1 MYPISNLFA
10 DRLQRYDRELV
21 AMVDVA
27 GVEYGRANI
36 VDFSIEN
43 ALTSSEAFEIGTAI
57 QSKLTITLRLKE
69 AVPANARMR
78 PYLALSMAGM
88 TWRDAESTWAETDVI
103 WAGGS
108 TSWLPMGE
116 FFVDSRQKVNDV
128 WTFTCYDKL
137 VFADVPYVS
146 ALSYPATQQAVWNEI
161 CSSLGYAYD
170 SSVVINPGY
179 MIQIAPTGYTKRQM
193 LGYIAGANAASVFAG
208 KDGVLRFKRFSASAA
223 PVMELDTGDY
233 IRVLQTNPVKTYTRV
248 VVTYNTDDDL
258 AYEAGSGDDAHTL
271 YLTNPFVT
279 QAQVNALYVAL
290 NGLSY
295 LPLEM
300 DTRGYPQMDQGDLI
314 SYSHYESAT
323 WLEQVTDWAD
333 TDLPWNG
340 IRQYATLILRQTFS
354 YKGGLTQKI
363 TSPSESDQ
371 ASEFAIDGS
380 LTSQV
385 NALNK
390 TAVKEG
396 KLYYGAAISREEGLV
411 IERSDGKAKAVF
423 NADELS
429 FYKGSERALWFDVP
443 SDRYMFSGV
452 LEAVGGTF
460 TGDVTGGR
468 FLGGSIEIGSGN
480 NVFKADSSGIWLGD
494 ADFADAPYRV
504 DMSGNA
510 IMNKLTADSANITS
524 SSFTGGQITG
534 SSIYVGSGTF
544 TVDSSGHMT
553 AMSGEFSGSIS
564 ASTINGGVITGA
576 KYQTSDTLW
585 PRVVI
590 DPASIAFGVYADP
603 NNGILIPA
611 YDGGLSKIRFL
622 SDGNESTLYY
632 NPVVGLG
639 LSSYTNLNL
648 TGQNVYLTAT
658 SGYIRIPSWSNLYSI
673 GSSVTLQSALD
684 AKINQAAA
692 ASNMTFDTTTR
703 NLKLWSYTGA
713 LLAQVNIP

>member
-1 MYPISNLFA
+1 MYPISSLFS
-10 DRLQRYDRELV
+10 DRLKRYDRELV

-36 VDFSIEN
+36 VDFSVEN
-43 ALTSSEAFEIGTAI
+43 ALTASEAFEIGTAI

-108 TSWLPMGE
+108 TSWLPLGE

-146 ALSYPATQQAVWNEI
+146 SLSFPASQQAVWNEI
-161 CSSLGYAYD
+161 CSSLGYSYD

-179 MIQIAPTGYTKRQM
+179 VIQTAPTGYTKRQM

-233 IRVLQTNPVKTYTRV
+233 IRVRQTNPVKTYTRV

-271 YLTNPFVT
+271 YLTNPFAT
-279 QAQVNALYVAL
+279 QSMTNALYVAL

-300 DTRGYPQMDQGDLI
+300 DTRGFPQMDQGDLI
-314 SYSHYESAT
+314 SYSHYEGAT

-380 LTSQV
+380 LTSQI
-385 NALNK
+385 NNLNK
-390 TAVKEG
+390 TTVKEG
-396 KLYYGAAISREEGLV
+396 KLYYGAALSREQGLT

-429 FYKGSERALWFDVP
+429 FYKGSDRALWFDVP
-443 SDRYMFSGV
+443 SDRYKFTGTLEGVDGVFSGS
-452 LEAVGGTF
+452 LSAATGTFAGALQAATGTFSGDLQAAGGTFDGDLIAAGGTFRGNLQAAGGTFSGALLAASGTFSGDLSAAGGTF
-460 TGDVTGGR
+460 TGTLVGVD
-468 FLGGSIEIGSGN
+468 GN
-480 NVFKADSSGIWLGD
+480 F
-494 ADFADAPYRV
+494 
-504 DMSGNA
+504 
-510 IMNKLTADSANITS
+510 
-524 SSFTGGQITG
+524 
-534 SSIYVGSGTF
+534 SGTI
-544 TVDSSGHMT
+544 T
-553 AMSGEFSGSIS
+553 
-564 ASTINGGVITGA
+564 ASTIIGGLITGA

-611 YDGGLSKIRFL
+611 YDGGVSKIRFL
-622 SDGNESTLYY
+622 ANGNESTIY
-632 NPVVGLG
+632 NSPGLG
-639 LSSYTNLNL
+639 LAISGFGDLSLSGNTINLFP
-648 TGQNVYLTAT
+648 GS
-658 SGYIRIPSWSNLYSI
+658 SGYLQIYSWSKFRNQYN
-673 GSSVTLQSALD
+673 GGTLQDALD
-684 AKINQAAA
+684 SKINQAAA
-692 ASNMTFDTTTR
+692 ASNMTFDSTTR

-713 LLAQVNIP
+713 LLAQVNIPS

>member
-36 VDFSIEN
+36 VDFSVEN
-43 ALTSSEAFEIGTAI
+43 ALTASEAFEIGTAI

-88 TWRDAESTWAETDVI
+88 TWRDAESTWSETDVI

-116 FFVDSRQKVNDV
+116 FYVDSRQKVNDV

-208 KDGVLRFKRFSASAA
+208 KDGVLRLKRFSASVA

-233 IRVLQTNPVKTYTRV
+233 IRVRQTNPVKTYTRV

-300 DTRGYPQMDQGDLI
+300 DTRGFPQMDQGDLI
-314 SYSHYESAT
+314 SYSHYEGAT
-323 WLEQVTDWAD
+323 WLEQVTDWVD

-371 ASEFAIDGS
+371 ASEFAVDGS

-396 KLYYGAAISREEGLV
+396 KNYYGFSASRDYGLKIQRDDGVSDLTLNSDIMDWRVNGQSSLYLDILARRLKFNGTLEAA
-411 IERSDGKAKAVF
+411 DGV
-423 NADELS
+423 
-429 FYKGSERALWFDVP
+429 
-443 SDRYMFSGV
+443 FSGS
-452 LEAVGGTF
+452 LSAATGTFAGALQAATGTFSGDLQAAGGTFDGDLIAAGGTFRGNLQAAGGTFSGSLSAATGTFSGDLSAAGGTF
-460 TGDVTGGR
+460 TGTLVGVD
-468 FLGGSIEIGSGN
+468 GN
-480 NVFKADSSGIWLGD
+480 F
-494 ADFADAPYRV
+494 
-504 DMSGNA
+504 
-510 IMNKLTADSANITS
+510 
-524 SSFTGGQITG
+524 
-534 SSIYVGSGTF
+534 SGTI
-544 TVDSSGHMT
+544 T
-553 AMSGEFSGSIS
+553 
-564 ASTINGGVITGA
+564 ASTIIGGLITGA

-590 DPASIAFGVYADP
+590 DPASIAFGVYTDP